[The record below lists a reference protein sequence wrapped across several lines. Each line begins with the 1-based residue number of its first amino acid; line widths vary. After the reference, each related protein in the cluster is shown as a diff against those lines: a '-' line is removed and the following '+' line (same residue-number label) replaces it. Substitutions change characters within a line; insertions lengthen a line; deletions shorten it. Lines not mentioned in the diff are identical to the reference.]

1 MFRGRSPA
9 LARLKPLHNNA
20 CSRDAARDCAFALL
34 YIAAAP
40 LLLFAVMLI
49 MLSSKLAL
57 PTFGADPAGE
67 LAESHPEAWTLLTLT
82 GRCTLGLILFSLLFW
97 DTI

>member
-1 MFRGRSPA
+1 
-9 LARLKPLHNNA
+9 
-20 CSRDAARDCAFALL
+20 
-34 YIAAAP
+34 
-40 LLLFAVMLI
+40 MLI